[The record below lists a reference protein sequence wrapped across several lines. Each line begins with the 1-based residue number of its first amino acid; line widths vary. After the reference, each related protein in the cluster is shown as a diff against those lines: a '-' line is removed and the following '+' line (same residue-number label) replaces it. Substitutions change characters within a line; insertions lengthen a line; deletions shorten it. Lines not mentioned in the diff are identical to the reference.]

1 MELLVLLFFFHLI
14 LDINSQ
20 NVPQPRLLMSPE
32 VITERGSVKL
42 HCYVP
47 RSVKV
52 HQCYF
57 YPEGENTNTKLSPS
71 CQLSLTG
78 SELIRWTRRRSPG
91 TLHIIC
97 YYTVDYSVK
106 TPSPHS
112 LRAPVTVL
120 NQKPKLSISHDDQ
133 FDEFTLS
140 CEIPGSESVTAD
152 FSCNLYTG
160 ENPQPWQHQRS
171 QKTRSGK
178 VLCIFKAQ
186 RNEVLNRLQSVKQR
200 EVSCDYSL
208 TSDPT
213 ARSLMSDK
221 YSLIPFLPTPTQP
234 SVTTEKSTAYVPQP
248 RLLVSPE
255 VITERGS
262 VKLRCDVPHSVK
274 VSQCNFYPE
283 GDYRK
288 LKHSP
293 SCQLSLTGSEL
304 IRWTRRRSPGT
315 LHIICFYSVDYSDRT
330 PSPHSLPAPVTVL
343 NQKPILNISHD
354 HQLDEFRFECEIP
367 GSESVTANFSCN
379 LYTGEIPQPY
389 VKIFFQKRESGKVL
403 CIFKALGDD
412 LSRRLQSVKRRE
424 VSCDYSLTSD
434 PTARSLM
441 SDKYSLIR
449 FFPTPTQPS
458 VTTEKSTAYFL
469 TETTQLLTTEKS
481 TSDLSLVT
489 TPTSVSA
496 ASSVLSTHL
505 KTTRHTTTNLSS
517 LSPISSTTKEKTTSE
532 LSTVSLSQ
540 TTTKEKSTA
549 AFPVS
554 DSHVNTTRGPKTSEK
569 PNTTDQTDFPKRKVF
584 VLLLSATGVCVL
596 LAGMMSVCLCRFIR
610 KRMAERR
617 EMDKTRGDKG
627 MISMLNMNTSDS
639 EAVGTYSVISSVPL
653 PSLPLETSGEIKED
667 SKKSEDDVY
676 HTYCTI
682 ADTQV
687 VAKDKDATYCL
698 LQMH

>member
-32 VITERGSVKL
+32 VITERGSVQL
-42 HCYVP
+42 HCDVP
-47 RSVKV
+47 RDVKV

-112 LRAPVTVL
+112 LPAPVTVL

-186 RNEVLNRLQSVKQR
+186 RNEVLNRLQSVKRR

-221 YSLIPFLPTPTQP
+221 YSLIPFFPTPTQP
-234 SVTTEKSTAYVPQP
+234 SVTAEKSTAYVPQP

-274 VSQCNFYPE
+274 VSQCYFYPE

-343 NQKPILNISHD
+343 SKRYITNQKPILTISHD

-412 LSRRLQSVKRRE
+412 LSRRLQSVKKHE

-441 SDKYSLIR
+441 SDKYSLIP

-505 KTTRHTTTNLSS
+505 KTTRHTTM
-517 LSPISSTTKEKTTSE
+517 SSTTKEKTTSE
-532 LSTVSLSQ
+532 LCTVSLSQ
-540 TTTKEKSTA
+540 TTTKDKST
-549 AFPVS
+549 
-554 DSHVNTTRGPKTSEK
+554 TGEK
-569 PNTTDQTDFPKRKVF
+569 PNTTDQTDFPKTGSPEKLHFSSVWRVT
-584 VLLLSATGVCVL
+584 LLCVL
-596 LAGMMSVCLCRFIR
+596 VAGGLLTGFSICIFLRID
-610 KRMAERR
+610 RR
-617 EMDKTRGDKG
+617 GR
-627 MISMLNMNTSDS
+627 
-639 EAVGTYSVISSVPL
+639 
-653 PSLPLETSGEIKED
+653 
-667 SKKSEDDVY
+667 
-676 HTYCTI
+676 
-682 ADTQV
+682 
-687 VAKDKDATYCL
+687 
-698 LQMH
+698 